1 MSKKQELQSNMPRDT
16 YQTGVTDPPKRH
28 SGLMTGLF
36 MAVIFLCGIVTA
48 LGAMNVRL
56 VWQVSNDNP
65 QVKTM
70 SFTRQSGP
78 EAAGYD
84 WELEEETFWA
94 LGFVGRE
101 LPAVYCNYYNLPQG
115 VYISQVDSAS
125 TLGKLGLQPADVLVE
140 VNGTA
145 ITGLAD
151 ARQMLEELQS
161 GTLRICRAGEYIT
174 IAF

>member
-1 MSKKQELQSNMPRDT
+1 MSKKQELQPNMPRDT
-16 YQTGVTDPPKRH
+16 YQTGVTDPPKRYR
-28 SGLMTGLF
+28 GLITGLF

-56 VWQVSNDNP
+56 VWQVSGENAP
-65 QVKTM
+65 VKTM

-78 EAAGYD
+78 EAASYD
-84 WELEEETFWA
+84 WELEEEAFWE

-101 LPAVYCNYYNLPQG
+101 LPAVYCNYYSLPQG

-125 TLGKLGLQPADVLVE
+125 SLGKLGLRPGDVLVE
-140 VNGTA
+140 VGGA
-145 ITGLAD
+145 AVTGLAD
-151 ARQMLEELQS
+151 ARELLTGLES
-161 GTLRICRAGEYIT
+161 GVLRVYRAGEYIT